1 MEEKII
7 KKYLLQVIA
16 LENAIKYIYESDTN
30 NIWRFSGYTT
40 FITKYNILAKKVG
53 ELTGDTDIILVY
65 DEKKIKSPY
74 DTIAIQQ
81 KNIFDSLLANVLTLR
96 SLLESKI
103 DFNQIEI
110 ENLIN
115 FLQSKLRAAIFKKP
129 EKEKEI
135 QDSIEQL
142 LIGRGLNKGIEYDR
156 EVGRVKVSSKEV
168 IPDFIFPR
176 LNLALEV
183 KLCTDETKKKKIID
197 EINADIQSYSKIYE
211 RILFVVYDLGTI
223 RDEVEFKTGID
234 DGIKVSI
241 IIVKH

>member
-1 MEEKII
+1 M
-7 KKYLLQVIA
+7 
-16 LENAIKYIYESDTN
+16 
-30 NIWRFSGYTT
+30 
-40 FITKYNILAKKVG
+40 
-53 ELTGDTDIILVY
+53 
-65 DEKKIKSPY
+65 
-74 DTIAIQQ
+74 
-81 KNIFDSLLANVLTLR
+81 LANVLTLR